1 LSERLRA
8 ITFDY
13 WNTLVRETPGQ
24 LRGLR
29 LDAWERILTGVG
41 TPVARAT
48 LEEAIDDS
56 WRTFDAAWQA
66 NHQYR
71 APDAAALVL
80 SKLPLRFDPAVRDEL
95 VDVFVSVGSTAE
107 LPATP
112 NVGVALAALKDA
124 GIRIGIICD
133 VGMTPST
140 ILREHLEKH
149 GLLEWFDHWSFSDE
163 VGVYKPDRRIFDH
176 ALAGLGGVD
185 PAEAAHIGDLR
196 RTDVAGAK
204 ALGITAVR
212 YTGVYDDPHVDGLPE
227 ADLVVA
233 DHAELPAALLSARSG

>member
-1 LSERLRA
+1 VTAPLQA
-8 ITFDY
+8 VTFDF
-13 WNTLVRETPGQ
+13 WNTLVHETPGQ

-29 LDAWERILTGVG
+29 VTAWEHALERAGM
-41 TPVARAT
+41 PVARDVI
-48 LEEAIDDS
+48 EQAIDDS
-56 WRTFDAAWQA
+56 WRTFDASWQA

-80 SKLPLRFDPAVRDEL
+80 GKLPVRVDGALRDEM
-95 VDVFVSVGSTAE
+95 VDLFVTVGSTAE
-107 LPATP
+107 LPATS
-112 NVGVALAALKDA
+112 NVDVALAALKDA
-124 GIRIGIICD
+124 GVRIGIICD

-176 ALAGLGGVD
+176 ALAGLGDPD
-185 PAEAAHIGDLR
+185 PAATAHIGDLR
-196 RTDVAGAK
+196 RTDIAGAK

-212 YTGVYDDPHVDGLPE
+212 YSGVFDDPPADGLPE
-227 ADLVVA
+227 ADLVIS
-233 DHAELPAALLSARSG
+233 DHADLAPALLTR

>member
-1 LSERLRA
+1 LTSAPLQA
-8 ITFDY
+8 VTFDF

-24 LRGLR
+24 LRNLR
-29 LDAWERILTGVG
+29 IDAWEHTLERNGL
-41 TPVARAT
+41 PVARDVIEA
-48 LEEAIDDS
+48 AIDDS

-71 APDAAALVL
+71 AGDAAALVL
-80 SKLPLRFDPAVRDEL
+80 SKLPVRPEPALRDEL
-95 VDVFVSVGSTAE
+95 VDLFVTVGSSAV
-107 LPATP
+107 LPSTD
-112 NVGVALAALKDA
+112 NVEVALAALSEA

-149 GLLEWFDHWSFSDE
+149 GLLGYFDHWSFSDE

-185 PAEAAHIGDLR
+185 PAAAAHIGDLR
-196 RTDVAGAK
+196 RTDIAGAR

-212 YTGVYDDPHVDGLPE
+212 YAGVWDDPPADGVPE
-227 ADLVVA
+227 GDLVVT
-233 DHAELPAALLSARSG
+233 DHADLASALLG